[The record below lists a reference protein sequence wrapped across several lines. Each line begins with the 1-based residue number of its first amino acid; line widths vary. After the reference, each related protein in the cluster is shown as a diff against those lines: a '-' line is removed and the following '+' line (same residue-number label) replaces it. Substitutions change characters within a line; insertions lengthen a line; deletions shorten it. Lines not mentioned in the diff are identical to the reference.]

1 MKWLGKYRETMRDKR
16 ARWKREGLCR
26 KCGEFYGKFT
36 TAYRTIVP
44 RRIFGTLCE
53 ECRFGKR
60 ACRMRDRRY
69 RDSFSEFIRWL
80 VDSDGE
86 ITDERTERFA
96 IRTMKLYHHYHRHD
110 HDDDDS

>member
-1 MKWLGKYRETMRDKR
+1 
-16 ARWKREGLCR
+16 
-26 KCGEFYGKFT
+26 
-36 TAYRTIVP
+36 
-44 RRIFGTLCE
+44 
-53 ECRFGKR
+53 
-60 ACRMRDRRY
+60 MRDRRY

-110 HDDDDS
+110 HDDDS